1 MIKMMAR
8 IFFQVFALLI
18 LFQAGDATLSATVNG
33 QCDLCN
39 LNNQLLEE
47 VNDLKKEQSA
57 IKGLIGQIIR
67 PGEELLKLSKAS
79 IKQTIK
85 QTSKQTKERTTC
97 QRQKRKKNSSAS
109 PNLYKS

>member
-8 IFFQVFALLI
+8 IFFQMFSLLI
-18 LFQAGDATLSATVNG
+18 MSQAEDVTLSATVNG

-57 IKGLIGQIIR
+57 MTGLIGQIIR
-67 PGEELLKLSKAS
+67 PGEARLKLSKAS
-79 IKQTIK
+79 IKQTNK
-85 QTSKQTKERTTC
+85 QTNE
-97 QRQKRKKNSSAS
+97 
-109 PNLYKS
+109 